1 MENVFKRASWLELF
15 YDVAFVALIAQLTY
29 LAASNHQTVTDY
41 LHMFIVGYS
50 IFVAWW
56 STTANRNLQ
65 PSESTADKLFVQL
78 TMVAVFVMSLTMPAV
93 FAGEYVGYFLALAGV
108 RVLQTFLIGRM
119 YYLHPQTRPTTY
131 NLLQGVLI
139 AAGLWVVSAFT
150 LDPYHLVFA
159 LAALSIDIL
168 IPLTRGKGN
177 TRRYLNVYHLHERLG
192 LFLILVI
199 GESMIVVALSNT
211 ATSLGIQQLV
221 TVFSGL
227 GMMVALW
234 WLYYEHNDRL
244 ADVRPNNLFVFLH
257 AHGIL
262 FLSIIG
268 VSVGYRLQ
276 LSGGTDVAILWF
288 SLGGAIG
295 IAIAILLIRIT
306 LHNVCMRA
314 LWLTTGLVLLAVAT
328 VGGAVFISNVLV
340 MSGLTLVFAMVAI
353 LDRFDAFTSKNEPR
367 ERINPHNQNSL
378 VHNIPNE
385 QR

>member
-1 MENVFKRASWLELF
+1 
-15 YDVAFVALIAQLTY
+15 
-29 LAASNHQTVTDY
+29 
-41 LHMFIVGYS
+41 
-50 IFVAWW
+50 
-56 STTANRNLQ
+56 
-65 PSESTADKLFVQL
+65 
-78 TMVAVFVMSLTMPAV
+78 
-93 FAGEYVGYFLALAGV
+93 
-108 RVLQTFLIGRM
+108 
-119 YYLHPQTRPTTY
+119 
-131 NLLQGVLI
+131 
-139 AAGLWVVSAFT
+139 
-150 LDPYHLVFA
+150 
-159 LAALSIDIL
+159 
-168 IPLTRGKGN
+168 
-177 TRRYLNVYHLHERLG
+177 VYHLHERLG

-221 TVFSGL
+221 TVFFGL

-340 MSGLTLVFAMVAI
+340 MSGLTLVFTMVAI